1 MELSGVDGRATAVL
15 THLGIPGARL
25 IGTGGEGS
33 VYELHDDRVVK
44 VYRQGSES
52 ELQRLAAFQQWL
64 ARQGFPFRTPQ
75 ILEIGRVDETLFTI
89 EQRLPGAML
98 SGRFSSLSEDQ
109 QRLALTNYYA
119 ALRLI
124 NGVELPDDAYGH
136 VLPTEDYPG
145 GAAIWID
152 FLDRQLDRSLEKA
165 GADLAQ
171 DVEVFEEKA
180 QELRQLLH
188 RHAGGAP
195 KRLVHGDYF
204 LDNVLFDENL
214 QVSAVLDFGAHT
226 LAGDP
231 RLDATSA
238 IIFLGLEPA
247 VKSWHFAYVTALAQE
262 QYGDGM
268 LPLIDIYGL
277 YYAIYFADTKLT
289 MPGTY
294 AECVRALNNPEH
306 WQSARR

>member
-1 MELSGVDGRATAVL
+1 MELSGVDSRAGAVL
-15 THLGIPGARL
+15 AHLGIPGARL
-25 IGTGGEGS
+25 IGKGGEGN
-33 VYELHDDRVVK
+33 VYDHHDDRVVK

-52 ELQRLAAFQQWL
+52 ELRRLVAFQEWL
-64 ARQGFPFRTPQ
+64 TRQGFPFHTSR
-75 ILEIGRVDETLFTI
+75 ILEIGRLDETVFTI
-89 EQRLPGAML
+89 ERRLPGATL
-98 SGRFSSLSEDQ
+98 AGRFPALSENR

-124 NGVELPDDAYGH
+124 NEVELSDEAYGH

-145 GAAIWID
+145 GAATWVD
-152 FLDRQLDRSLEKA
+152 FLDRQLDRSLEQA

-171 DVEVFEEKA
+171 DVEAFEEKA

-188 RHAGGAP
+188 RHAEDAP

-204 LDNVLFDENL
+204 LDNILFDDNL

-238 IIFLGLEPA
+238 IIFLALEPA
-247 VKSWHFAYVTALAQE
+247 MKPWHFAHVTALAQD

-277 YYAIYFADTKLT
+277 YYAIYFANTKLT
-289 MPGTY
+289 MPGDY
-294 AECVRALNNPEH
+294 DWCVRAWNDPQR

>member
-1 MELSGVDGRATAVL
+1 MELSGVDGRAAAVL
-15 THLGIPGARL
+15 THLGIPSARL
-25 IGTGGEGS
+25 IGKGGEGN

-44 VYRQGSES
+44 VYRQGNES
-52 ELQRLAAFQQWL
+52 ELKRLATFQGML
-64 ARQGFPFRTPQ
+64 ARQGFHFRTPQ
-75 ILEIGRVDETLFTI
+75 VLEIGRVDETIFTI
-89 EQRLPGAML
+89 EPRLPGETL

-124 NGVELPDDAYGH
+124 NEVELPDYTYGH
-136 VLPTEDYPG
+136 VLPSADYPG
-145 GAAIWID
+145 GAATWVD
-152 FLDRQLDRSLEKA
+152 FLDWQLDRSLEKA

-171 DVEVFEEKA
+171 DVEAFEEKA

-188 RHAGGAP
+188 KHAEGAP

-204 LDNVLFDENL
+204 LDNVLFDHDL

-238 IIFLGLEPA
+238 IIFLGIEPA
-247 VKSWHFAYVTALAQE
+247 MKPWSFAYVTALAQE

-268 LPLIDIYGL
+268 LPLKDSYGL
-277 YYAIYFADTKLT
+277 YYAIYFANTKLT
-289 MPGTY
+289 MPGDY
-294 AECVRALNNPEH
+294 YWCVRAFNDPQH
-306 WQSARR
+306 WRSARQ